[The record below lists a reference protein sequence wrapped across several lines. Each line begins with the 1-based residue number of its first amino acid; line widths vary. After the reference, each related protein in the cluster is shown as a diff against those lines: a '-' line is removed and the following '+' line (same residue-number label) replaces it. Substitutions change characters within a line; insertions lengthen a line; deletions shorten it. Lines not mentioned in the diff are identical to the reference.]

1 MRRVLDPAL
10 WLKSGDCLPQIG
22 GPAAQLGYMAK
33 FEWNGADYESHSPC
47 SDVPVSWASRRQ
59 LAVEFRK
66 DWIRAHEGK
75 KQKDE
80 PCDPYWEASTTGNR
94 SPSGS
99 SSSSDASRQSH
110 SLWHQ
115 RRVRRWHQQRL
126 LREQNLGFVNS
137 VPDWQGL
144 RSRMVIVVPRHSLL
158 FL

>member
-99 SSSSDASRQSH
+99 SSSFRRISTKPFAVASAK
-110 SLWHQ
+110 
-115 RRVRRWHQQRL
+115 
-126 LREQNLGFVNS
+126 
-137 VPDWQGL
+137 
-144 RSRMVIVVPRHSLL
+144 RSQMASAAA
-158 FL
+158 FT